1 MKKMLKTLVVC
12 ATMLIGVTTVSA
24 QSKGDMATGLN
35 FAIGMGDD
43 FTNYGLGAKFQYNIL
58 DNLRLEP
65 SFTYFFEKDYM
76 SNWDLSLNAHY
87 LIPVMDRLCVYPLA
101 GIGVFGANIDMG
113 VIEGDESWFIGN
125 VGAGV
130 EYDLGADFALGMDY
144 KFKFGD
150 DIDRSV
156 LAIGLTYKF

>member
-1 MKKMLKTLVVC
+1 
-12 ATMLIGVTTVSA
+12 
-24 QSKGDMATGLN
+24 
-35 FAIGMGDD
+35 
-43 FTNYGLGAKFQYNIL
+43 
-58 DNLRLEP
+58 
-65 SFTYFFEKDYM
+65 M

-113 VIEGDESWFIGN
+113 VIESWFIGN